1 MTVLINTQ
9 NWSQLKTKFIN
20 TTFSFL
26 YGRFKQSSPY
36 LCKVFKSGF
45 ITILGLPNAG
55 KSTLL
60 NTLLGENLVI
70 TNPKAQ
76 TTRHRIKGILN
87 NENYQLVFSDTP
99 GIIENSAY
107 KLQEAMMDVVSA
119 SLDDADV
126 VLLVLDGQYPK
137 IDSFVNRITR
147 LSCPV
152 VVVMNKVDLIQDQ
165 DALNKHIEQA
175 KQKLN
180 TPFVFG
186 VSATEKFNVNTVLD
200 TLVELTPEHP
210 PFYDTESI
218 SDENV
223 RFFVSEMIREQ
234 VLTQFKKEIP
244 YSTEVSVVNY
254 NEKETIDE
262 IFATIYVE
270 RDSQKGILLGRGGG
284 AIKKLGMA
292 ARKRIELFLKKKV
305 FLSLTVKVKKDW
317 RSNDQQLRYFGYLKN
332 K

>member
-1 MTVLINTQ
+1 MFAL
-9 NWSQLKTKFIN
+9 
-20 TTFSFL
+20 
-26 YGRFKQSSPY
+26 FKASSPY
-36 LCKVFKSGF
+36 LCTVFKSGF
-45 ITILGLPNAG
+45 VTILGLPNAG

-60 NTLLGENLVI
+60 NTMLGENLVI

-87 NENYQLVFSDTP
+87 KENYQLIFSDTP
-99 GIIENSAY
+99 GIIEDSAY
-107 KLQEAMMDVVSA
+107 KLQEAMMGAVSA
-119 SLDDADV
+119 SLGDADI

-137 IDSFVNRITR
+137 TDSFVDRVSL
-147 LSCPV
+147 LSCPI

-165 DALNKHIEQA
+165 ATLNKHIQQA

-180 TPFVFG
+180 TPFVFA
-186 VSATEKFNVNTVLD
+186 VSATEKFNINTVLD
-200 TLVELTPEHP
+200 ALVKLTPEHP

-244 YSTEVSVVNY
+244 YSSEVSVISY

-305 FLSLTVKVKKDW
+305 FTCVI
-317 RSNDQQLRYFGYLKN
+317 
-332 K
+332 